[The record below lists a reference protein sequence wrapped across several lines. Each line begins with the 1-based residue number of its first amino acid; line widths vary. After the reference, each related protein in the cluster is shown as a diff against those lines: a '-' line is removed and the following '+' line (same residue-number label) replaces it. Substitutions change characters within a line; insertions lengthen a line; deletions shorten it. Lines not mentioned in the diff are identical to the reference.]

1 MKISKPKIIEISVQ
15 VALLM
20 MMLLPPVLI
29 NYFSSYNISTIGLTV
44 KVTILMT
51 LPMVIVYLL
60 NFYLFVPYFY
70 FRHRRW
76 VFLLVNIILIPFVNM
91 GLFYFNPTALPIY
104 VRLGYY
110 TYVTIYL
117 MLNVM
122 FVACALGLRYMMRWA
137 EMQRQ
142 LEEQK
147 QKNTEAELNWL
158 KNQLNPHFLFNTLN
172 NISSLTQIDA
182 DAAQES
188 ISQLSDLLRY
198 ALYQSNQSQ
207 VPIAG
212 EIEFMRN
219 YIDLMKLRCGPK
231 TNVAVDMDVPRGD
244 IEIAPLLFISLIEN
258 AFKHGVSSSRD
269 SFIDI
274 SLHAEGGALIF
285 RCDNSNYPKTDK
297 NRSGSGIGL
306 ENMRRRLQLIY
317 PGRYTMD
324 THLDGEVFKAEI
336 KIVTSPDPSK
346 RGECLAEGT

>member
-1 MKISKPKIIEISVQ
+1 MKISKPKIIEIGVQ
-15 VALLM
+15 AALLM
-20 MMLLPPVLI
+20 MLLLPPVLI
-29 NYFSSYNISTIGLTV
+29 NYFSSYKISTIGLTV

-70 FRHRRW
+70 FRRRRW
-76 VFLLVNIILIPFVNM
+76 LFLLANLILIPFFNM
-91 GLFYFNPTALPIY
+91 GLFCFNPTVLPIY
-104 VRLGYY
+104 ARAGYY
-110 TYVTIYL
+110 TFVTIFL

-122 FVACALGLRYMMRWA
+122 FVGCALGLRYAMRWSD
-137 EMQRQ
+137 MQRQ
-142 LEEQK
+142 LNEQK
-147 QKNTEAELNWL
+147 QKNAEAELNWL

-182 DAAQES
+182 DAAQDS

-198 ALYQSNQSQ
+198 ALYQSNQPQ
-207 VPIAG
+207 VPMTG

-231 TNVAVDMDVPRGD
+231 TKVNVDMLVPRGD

-269 SFIDI
+269 SFINI
-274 SLHAEGGALIF
+274 SLHMEDDALVF
-285 RCDNSNYPKTDK
+285 RCNNSNYPKTDK
-297 NRSGSGIGL
+297 NHSGSGIGL

-324 THLDGEVFKAEI
+324 THLDGDVFRAEI
-336 KIVTSPDPSK
+336 KIETTPDPQ
-346 RGECLAEGT
+346 

>member
-1 MKISKPKIIEISVQ
+1 MKISKPKIIEISAQ
-15 VALLM
+15 AILLTM
-20 MMLLPPVLI
+20 LLLPPALI
-29 NYFSSYNISTIGLTV
+29 NYFSSYKLITIGLTL
-44 KVTILMT
+44 KITILMT
-51 LPMVIVYLL
+51 LPMVIVYLS
-60 NFYLFVPYFY
+60 NFYIFVPYLY
-70 FRHRRW
+70 FKRRRLI
-76 VFLLVNIILIPFVNM
+76 FLLVNIILIPLFNI
-91 GLFYFNPTALPIY
+91 GLFYFNPTVLPIY
-104 VRLGYY
+104 ARAGYY

-122 FVACALGLRYMMRWA
+122 LVAGALGLRYMMRWA

-198 ALYQSNQSQ
+198 ALYQSNRPQ

-212 EIEFMRN
+212 EIEFMHN
-219 YIDLMKLRCGPK
+219 YINLMKLRCGPK
-231 TNVAVDMDVPRGD
+231 TKVAVDMDVVRGD
-244 IEIAPLLFISLIEN
+244 IEIAPLLFISLVEN

-269 SFIDI
+269 SFVNI
-274 SLHAEGGALIF
+274 SLRMEADALVF
-285 RCDNSNYPKTDK
+285 RCNNSNFPKTDK

-324 THLDGEVFKAEI
+324 THLDGDVFRAEI
-336 KIVTSPDPSK
+336 KVETSPAPQ
-346 RGECLAEGT
+346 